1 MLLKRLELQGFKS
14 FADKTTLDLT
24 HRVTAIVGPNGSG
37 KSNITD
43 SVRWLLG
50 ERDARNLRGGKGED
64 LIFAGTKDK
73 PRAGMAQATLYF
85 DNSSGA
91 LPVEYKDLAISR
103 KVTREGVSIFTLNKS
118 EIRLKDVIEFFAKSK
133 LGARGL
139 TIISQGESDMF
150 IKATPQERREMIE
163 EILGLK
169 EYQLKKGESL
179 RKLRNTASNL
189 DKANALIEELKPHLK
204 LLRRQV
210 SRYEGR
216 EEAEEELRKLENQ
229 FFGAQLHFLES
240 DLGKTSKEERD
251 IEINL
256 KAERGKLEALRK
268 ALIAIKEG
276 EPKSAKEL
284 EELRK
289 EEVKLQGMRADLQIE
304 LGRAE
309 ARLELSKERGDF
321 DPQKAKR
328 ALEEI
333 RSIAEKLFA
342 EESLDKVRT
351 SLKKVVQIIEES
363 SGSATGHSSD
373 ELEKDKKDLLEKLKA
388 MDASINDIKKKEES
402 FREGLEGF
410 NKRFS
415 ESYEHLDVQQKKVN
429 TLDHQKGELLI
440 RKERLE
446 TKLEG
451 LLEELKQIG
460 RSADSLRV
468 SRDTEVAVNGDEM
481 RERMIRLRSQLASI
495 GEIDENVVKEAKET
509 EDRFEF
515 LSGQVADLEK
525 ASENLEG
532 LIQELDQKIHEDF
545 TSAMGKI
552 NEEFSKLIKIVFGG
566 GSGSMKLEKI
576 TKIKEVEGEESD
588 GASEEVKVPGILVDV
603 TLPKKRIKGLDVLSG
618 GERALV
624 SIAALFSLISV
635 SSPPFLFLDEVDAAL
650 DERNAKRFGDIVK
663 EFSKHTQFVIVTHNR
678 ATMEAADVLYGVTMT
693 KDGTS
698 KLVSLKLT

>member
-14 FADKTTLDLT
+14 FADKATLDLA

-37 KSNITD
+37 KSNVTD

-103 KVTREGVSIFTLNKS
+103 KVTREGASLFTLNKS

-150 IKATPQERREMIE
+150 IKASPQERREMIE

-179 RKLRNTASNL
+179 RKLKNTSSNL
-189 DKANALIEELKPHLK
+189 DKVKALLEELKPHLK

-216 EEAEEELRKLENQ
+216 EEAEEELHKLENQ
-229 FFGAQLHFLES
+229 FFGAQLYILDK
-240 DLGKTSKEERD
+240 DLGNILKEEKE
-251 IEINL
+251 IEAKNQE
-256 KAERGKLEALRK
+256 ERGKLEILRSALV
-268 ALIAIKEG
+268 AIKEG
-276 EPKSAKEL
+276 EPRSAKEL
-284 EELRK
+284 EELRR
-289 EEVKLQGMRADLQIE
+289 EEITLQGMRADLQIE

-321 DPQKAKR
+321 DPEKAKS

-333 RSIAEKLFA
+333 RNIAEKLSS
-342 EESLDKVRT
+342 EGSLEKIKA
-351 SLKKVVQIIEES
+351 SLKKVIQIIEES
-363 SGSATGHSSD
+363 SGSSLRHNSD
-373 ELEKDKKDLLEKLKA
+373 NLEQDKKALLEKLKE
-388 MDASINDIKKKEES
+388 MDIAINAIKKREEVL
-402 FREGLEGF
+402 REGLEGF
-410 NKRFS
+410 NKKFS
-415 ESYEHLDVQQKKVN
+415 QSYEHLDVQQKKVN
-429 TLDHQKGELLI
+429 TLEHQRGELLI

-446 TKLEG
+446 TKLED
-451 LLEELKQIG
+451 LTEELKQIG
-460 RSADSLRV
+460 RSTDSLRGSGENNSV
-468 SRDTEVAVNGDEM
+468 VNNNEV
-481 RERMIRLRSQLASI
+481 RERMVILRSQLASI
-495 GEIDENVVKEAKET
+495 GEIDEGIVKEAKDT
-509 EDRFEF
+509 EERFEF
-515 LSGQVADLEK
+515 LSGQVSDLEK
-525 ASENLEG
+525 ASADLES

-576 TKIKEVEGEESD
+576 TKTNEAENEELN
-588 GASEEVKVPGILVDV
+588 GISEEVKIPGILVDV

-650 DERNAKRFGDIVK
+650 DERNARRFGNIVK

-678 ATMEAADVLYGVTMT
+678 ATMEAADVLYGVTMA